1 MRARNLGQI
10 FLILFLA
17 AGCASKPADIVIQE
31 NTTPVVCSQAPRPDA
46 IDLTDTPPRVVFD
59 AETEQWGYWFSPAS
73 YADLA
78 ENLQAMRRYQ
88 RQQRAVGAYFLACI
102 EDHNRRLAEMEPAD

>member
-1 MRARNLGQI
+1 MQRVSLVLP
-10 FLILFLA
+10 FLLV
-17 AGCASKPADIVIQE
+17 GCAGVEPITVDE
-31 NTTPVVCSQAPRPDA
+31 PPPPVVCTQQPKPDHV
-46 IDLTDTPPRVVFD
+46 DFTDTPPRVVFD

-102 EDHNRRLAEMEPAD
+102 DDHNRRLAEPRPAD

>member
-1 MRARNLGQI
+1 MRATKPAIIAGL
-10 FLILFLA
+10 LA
-17 AGCASKPADIVIQE
+17 MLAGCASKPADIVIQE

-88 RQQRAVGAYFLACI
+88 RQQRAVGAYFLGCI
-102 EDHNRRLAEMEPAD
+102 DDHNRRLAEIEPGD

>member
-1 MRARNLGQI
+1 MRA
-10 FLILFLA
+10 LISLA
-17 AGCASKPADIVIQE
+17 LLVAVAGCASVQPITVDE
-31 NTTPVVCSQAPRPDA
+31 PPPPVVCTQEPNPDA
-46 IDLTDTPPRVVFD
+46 VDLTDTPPRVVFD

-88 RQQRAVGAYFLACI
+88 RQQRAVALYFLACI
-102 EDHNRRLAEMEPAD
+102 DDHNRRLAEPRPAN